1 MGGTVRAGMA
11 ALALALLWT
20 PIAARADS
28 PPIIFAFG
36 DHNEAPFALIK
47 DGKLHGG
54 FLYDFAHGM
63 AAALGRSA
71 QFRFVP
77 RNRISA
83 ELAAGSVDAYCMASP
98 AYYPAFPSDR
108 FSEPL
113 FIDQDVVILAKG
125 FSGAARLDG
134 LSGARVGTVL
144 GYVYPSEVDKLF
156 TTGAVERIDS
166 RNAETNLRKLV
177 GGRLDAVILPLTSWR
192 QARARDPALLR
203 LTRTEF
209 IPIAERERRC
219 LISIGGGLS
228 VADANLAIKVL
239 IDSGDLSNLQ
249 TRMGIGLHRDPD
261 TQAAAAGAA
270 GVAAD

>member
-1 MGGTVRAGMA
+1 MGGTVWAGKA

-36 DHNEAPFALIK
+36 DHNEAPFALIE
-47 DGKLHGG
+47 DGKLQGG
-54 FLYDFAHGM
+54 FLFDFAHGM

-77 RNRISA
+77 RNRIAA
-83 ELAAGSVDAYCMASP
+83 ELVAGSVDAYCMASP

-113 FIDQDVVILAKG
+113 FIDQDVVVLTKSFG
-125 FSGAARLDG
+125 GAARLDG

-144 GYVYPSEVDKLF
+144 GYVYPSEVETLF
-156 TTGAVERIDS
+156 ANGAVERIDS

-177 GGRLDAVILPLTSWR
+177 GGRLDAVILPLTSW
-192 QARARDPALLR
+192 QQVRAQDPVLLR
-203 LTRTEF
+203 LTRPDF

-219 LISIGGGLS
+219 LISVGGGLS

-239 IDSGDLSNLQ
+239 VDSGDLPDLLN
-249 TRMGIGLHRDPD
+249 RVGIGRNRSTD
-261 TQAAAAGAA
+261 TQAAASASGAA
-270 GVAAD
+270 ID